1 MTKRSDA
8 HTSKSAHDAGSDFDV
23 LLAKWRRGEDVAW
36 SELFA
41 AWVKTPAAPV
51 SGDVV
56 RRVIRKVEWIE

>member
-1 MTKRSDA
+1 MTKQSDKRA
-8 HTSKSAHDAGSDFDV
+8 PKNAHDAGSDFDV
-23 LLAKWRRGEDVAW
+23 LLEKWRRGEDVAW

-41 AWVKTPAAPV
+41 AWVKAPAAPV